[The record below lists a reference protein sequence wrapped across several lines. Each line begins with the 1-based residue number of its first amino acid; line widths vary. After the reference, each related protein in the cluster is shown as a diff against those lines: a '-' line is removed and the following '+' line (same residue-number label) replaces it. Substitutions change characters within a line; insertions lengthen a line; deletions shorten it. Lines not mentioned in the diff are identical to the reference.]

1 MRVGVIVPVRAPAP
15 YLTEALGS
23 VLAQDRAPDAVVVV
37 DDGSDPPLR
46 LGDEHAARVRLVRLG
61 SAAGPAAAREAGLAE
76 LEDTDLV
83 ALADADD
90 VWAPGKLA
98 AQLAALDAYPSAAVC
113 FGRAVVVDGSGRET
127 GERLPEVAAG
137 LQPGDE
143 LRERLFASNV
153 VPAASAVVRRD
164 ALVAVGGFDGGP
176 ALPAASDWELWLR
189 LAAAGHA
196 FVCEPLALVRYR
208 RHADA
213 LTSDVARLGEA
224 GLAIHAAHAG
234 LVDADAARWA
244 QAQDLETIA
253 RGRVRQRRYAEARA
267 ALQEAAALRPP
278 GVRERLLRVLLGV
291 PGVRSLLGRR
301 NPYR

>member
-15 YLTEALGS
+15 YLAEALGS
-23 VLAQDRAPDAVVVV
+23 VLSQEPAPDAVVVV

-46 LGDEHAARVRLVRLG
+46 LGDEHAGRVRLVRLG
-61 SAAGPAAAREAGLAE
+61 STAGPAAAREAGLAE
-76 LEDTDLV
+76 LDADLV

-90 VWAPGKLA
+90 VWEPGKLA
-98 AQLAALDAYPSAAVC
+98 AQLAAFDAYPAAAVC
-113 FGRAVVVDGSGRET
+113 FGRAVVVDGSGRAT
-127 GERLPEVAAG
+127 GERLPEAAPG

-143 LRERLFASNV
+143 LRERLFATNI

-164 ALVAVGGFDGGP
+164 ALLAVGGFNGGP

-189 LAAAGHA
+189 LAGAGHA
-196 FVCEPLALVRYR
+196 FVYEPLALVRYR
-208 RHADA
+208 RHAGA

-224 GLAIHAAHAG
+224 GLAIHAAHAS
-234 LVDADAARWA
+234 LVDADSARWA

-253 RGRVRQRRYAEARA
+253 RGRVRHRRYAEARE

-278 GVRERLLRVLLGV
+278 GARERLLRVLLAA
-291 PGVRSLLGRR
+291 PGMRSLLGRR
-301 NPYR
+301 RPYR